1 MARYIA
7 IALFRLPV
15 VSYKVSNNVP
25 LKRLDVKGWGEG
37 GLVASDR
44 ILKEG
49 VRSYL
54 TCNAGGG
61 GGVTSLKSLLC
72 SFKTP
77 PPFPGDSCTVPN
89 MRNHLD
95 LKKLGAQ
102 GGPG

>member
-37 GLVASDR
+37 GLVASDL

-49 VRSYL
+49 IRSYL

-61 GGVTSLKSLLC
+61 G
-72 SFKTP
+72 
-77 PPFPGDSCTVPN
+77 
-89 MRNHLD
+89 
-95 LKKLGAQ
+95 A
-102 GGPG
+102 